1 MSTACVNSLTWRSIL
16 CEVDLRNAKLP
27 DIFHMGGVGSRGD
40 GGICVSAI
48 HLLRVKEIL
57 GHKWDLVILT
67 QLDKGSLRHRDLGR
81 RIREIDGDLN
91 DGVLSK
97 TLRRLADD
105 GLIYKQAVG
114 KRHVHTLTDLGKE
127 IVTILVQITDL
138 RDEPPDPDEPSPDA
152 PPHDPEQ

>member
-1 MSTACVNSLTWRSIL
+1 
-16 CEVDLRNAKLP
+16 
-27 DIFHMGGVGSRGD
+27 
-40 GGICVSAI
+40 
-48 HLLRVKEIL
+48 L

-67 QLDKGSLRHRDLGR
+67 QLGKGSLRFKDLGR

-114 KRHVHTLTDLGKE
+114 KRHVHTLTDLGRE
-127 IVTILVQITDL
+127 IVTILAQITALHGETPDS
-138 RDEPPDPDEPSPDA
+138 DEPTPDEHPD
-152 PPHDPEQ
+152 DRGQ